1 MSEYIDK
8 WYVIKHLINLENK
21 FQWLKPFHGNEQSM
35 YEKICKLE
43 IFLGKTPAADV
54 APVVHGRWKYIS
66 SSCSMFTGVYKCSCC
81 GAEDENGECYNFCP
95 NCGAKMDL
103 EEEK

>member
-54 APVVHGRWKYIS
+54 VPVVHGKWKESANLDNCFWICTECQF
-66 SSCSMFTGVYKCSCC
+66 CSEATAAQRLYK
-81 GAEDENGECYNFCP
+81 YCP

-103 EEEK
+103 EEEQ

>member
-54 APVVHGRWKYIS
+54 APVVHGRWELDDGKRHCHCTVCFFGRNIE
-66 SSCSMFTGVYKCSCC
+66 TQIGWH
-81 GAEDENGECYNFCP
+81 FCP

-103 EEEK
+103 EEEQ